1 MSDPTRMPPRM
12 LAIDLDGT
20 LLTRQGVSDH
30 DREAIRRARDAGIEV
45 VVATGRAWLE
55 SREAL
60 DVIGDSGVMIAAGGA
75 LLHDAATGRTL
86 ARSVVHPEIIEA
98 IVNSLRSHGHVV
110 HLLQD
115 AEAAGFDYWMVGW
128 DRLHEASRWWF
139 DRHAVTARWA
149 GRIDQVADLAH
160 TVRVGTTASG
170 SHLERIADELRHDLG
185 DRVMLQSWP
194 AVVESEATG
203 ETIHLLEAFDPEV
216 DKWTMLAR
224 LARDRDIATEE
235 IVAIGDGLNDVG
247 MIRGAGIGIA
257 MAGAD
262 ARVRAVADVETGPP
276 GRGVGDAVLALLD
289 GTILERTRESRA

>member
-1 MSDPTRMPPRM
+1 MPPRL

-30 DREAIRRARDAGIEV
+30 DRDAIQRAREDGVEV

-60 DVIGDSGVMIAAGGA
+60 EVIGDEGVMIGAGGA
-75 LLHDAATGRTL
+75 LLHDAASGRTL
-86 ARSVVHPEIIEA
+86 ARSVVHPEVIEA
-98 IVNSLRSHGHVV
+98 IATSLRIHGHVV

-149 GRIDQVADLAH
+149 GRLDQVEDLTH
-160 TVRVGTTASG
+160 TVRVGTTAGG
-170 SHLERIADELRHDLG
+170 SHLEEIANELRADLG

-216 DKWTMLAR
+216 DKWTMLSR
-224 LARDRDIATEE
+224 LAADRGIAPHE
-235 IVAIGDGLNDVG
+235 IAAIGDGLNDVR
-247 MIRGAGIGIA
+247 MIHGAGIGVA

-262 ARVRAVADVETGPP
+262 PRVRSVADAETGPP
-276 GRGVGDAVLALLD
+276 GRGVGDAVLAMLD
-289 GTILERTRESRA
+289 GSLVARTSESAE